1 LKLGY
6 KEENKMERNL
16 KIFKGQCLNLALET
30 LKQENKRILENLD
43 ELFDRT
49 EVIYKKGKEKK
60 FPDTI

>member
-1 LKLGY
+1 
-6 KEENKMERNL
+6 MERNL